1 VTGGVCAAF
10 PYTELQGLRI
20 RGQIVDYRKIT
31 VAVCTAI
38 IMGFSPFLTAS
49 AGTANAE
56 SEQKAREYFTNLEV
70 IDQDGQSLRFY
81 DDVLKDKVVAINFIF
96 TNCQGA
102 CPLMTRNMTVVRDM
116 LGAELGED
124 IYFVS
129 ISIDPVR
136 DTPAAMKEFAE
147 THYADQEGWRFV
159 TGDPENLEYIVKRLG
174 QYTDNV
180 EAHSTLLIAA
190 NVRTAHWTKIPPNVP
205 PNGIVERLRMLI
217 EEDATD

>member
-1 VTGGVCAAF
+1 M
-10 PYTELQGLRI
+10 
-20 RGQIVDYRKIT
+20 

-38 IMGFSPFLTAS
+38 IMGFSPYVTAS
-49 AGTANAE
+49 AGTADAE

-81 DDVLKDKVVAINFIF
+81 DDVLKGKVVAINFIF

-124 IYFVS
+124 INFVS

-174 QYTDNV
+174 QYNDNV